1 MWLRAN
7 KMLLNVN
14 KTELVLLRSKNKKI
28 TENMN
33 FRISGQKIKMLSKT
47 TYLGLLLDENL
58 SFNIIYILSNSN

>member
-47 TYLGLLLDENL
+47 KYLGLLLDENL